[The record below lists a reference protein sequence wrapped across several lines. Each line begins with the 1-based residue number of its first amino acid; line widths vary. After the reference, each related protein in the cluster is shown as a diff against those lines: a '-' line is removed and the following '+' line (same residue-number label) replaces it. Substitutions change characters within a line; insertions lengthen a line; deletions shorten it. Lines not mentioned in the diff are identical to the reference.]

1 MLCVTFANRSRLATV
16 DRRSFPVAASILWS
30 SLPPVVLSLLLILDL
45 LLPQTKYV
53 YFVYINKLVNRS
65 IIQRCLSKV
74 LARKQM
80 SLIQPPKQKELAIDV
95 VRMATGLER
104 ARLVKLATLAQVLFV
119 FVFC

>member
-1 MLCVTFANRSRLATV
+1 
-16 DRRSFPVAASILWS
+16 
-30 SLPPVVLSLLLILDL
+30 
-45 LLPQTKYV
+45 
-53 YFVYINKLVNRS
+53 
-65 IIQRCLSKV
+65 
-74 LARKQM
+74 M